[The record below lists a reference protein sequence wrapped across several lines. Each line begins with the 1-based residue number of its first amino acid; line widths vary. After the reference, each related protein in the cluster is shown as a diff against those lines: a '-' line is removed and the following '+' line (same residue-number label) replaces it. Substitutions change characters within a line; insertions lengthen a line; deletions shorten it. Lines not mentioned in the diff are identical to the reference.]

1 MGSQRVG
8 HNWATINFTKLNSHH
23 TFLPTS
29 LPSSM
34 ASSSAQPS
42 KSFMVLP
49 PSSHI
54 LKHYLFWL
62 CLVFIAACGLSLIAV
77 SVGSAHSGYSC
88 CGALTL
94 EHMGSMVV
102 AHGLSCSQA
111 RGILP
116 HQGQNSC
123 PLPWPVDTQPGW
135 TTSTLVDHQGS
146 PLVSLW
152 HKLPLASGLASSSPM
167 RDDPSSPVLLVCIFL
182 RVWLLSSTR

>member
-1 MGSQRVG
+1 
-8 HNWATINFTKLNSHH
+8 
-23 TFLPTS
+23 
-29 LPSSM
+29 
-34 ASSSAQPS
+34 
-42 KSFMVLP
+42 MVLP

-135 TTSTLVDHQGS
+135 TTSTLVTATRWKQGS
-146 PLVSLW
+146 AKHTRSTGYHLQSLCW
-152 HKLPLASGLASSSPM
+152 ARGWLCRYVRENSFLTNFSSFF
-167 RDDPSSPVLLVCIFL
+167 VQ
-182 RVWLLSSTR
+182 

>member
-1 MGSQRVG
+1 
-8 HNWATINFTKLNSHH
+8 
-23 TFLPTS
+23 
-29 LPSSM
+29 
-34 ASSSAQPS
+34 
-42 KSFMVLP
+42 MVLP

-146 PLVSLW
+146 PLPFDTSFRWRQGWPPHPPWGMTPHHLCYLSVFSCVSDSC
-152 HKLPLASGLASSSPM
+152 LALDKES
-167 RDDPSSPVLLVCIFL
+167 FL
-182 RVWLLSSTR
+182 EKEGARGR